1 MEKAMLD
8 GKIAEASKTI
18 FNYCLGKTR
27 DRDEAEDLSQEI
39 LLELL
44 KSSQNIRDEKAFYG
58 FMWAVAGNV
67 YKQWCRKRQQNR
79 TCELTEVSAATEDVY
94 FDDEN
99 EDIYLLR
106 RELSL
111 LSQKYRRATILY
123 YIERKSCAEI
133 AQLLFISESMVK
145 YLLFKARTILK
156 EGMNMERNL
165 GQLSYNPKSL
175 IPMYNG
181 SGPNRFWDFMQSKI
195 RQNIV
200 SACYN
205 DALTVQQI
213 SLETGIPLP
222 YLDDEIA
229 ELVKYKI
236 LIQDGKHYQ
245 SNVIVISADCTDEI
259 NRAVTK
265 YHERIAD
272 RIESF
277 LKNDL
282 QAFKDIG
289 FVGADYSEN
298 TLRWQM
304 LSLINIMIILY
315 NTPVVENND
324 ATCFPKTG
332 WGDHALL
339 WLVEQGCT
347 ASYLCNFSQIG
358 GKNGDRLQFADYI
371 PKPRGD
377 HHDFYGNER
386 YTDIFLD
393 IVNGNTTHFSE
404 YDLEAVADM
413 IKKGYVCKEEDGFR
427 ALVPIYTQAQY
438 QKAVKM
444 IHKLI
449 SSELSNTLMEMDR
462 TVESILREH
471 TPKYLHTQIG
481 AIACM
486 DRFGNAVS
494 MPIRYLLDRGVLH
507 TDWHPLEMPTTFA
520 VLYG

>member
-18 FNYCLGKTR
+18 FNYCLGKTH

-99 EDIYLLR
+99 EDNYLLR

-133 AQLLFISESMVK
+133 AQLLLISESMVK

-181 SGPNRFWDFMQSKI
+181 SGPNRFSDFMNHKI

-229 ELVKYKI
+229 ELVKYRI
-236 LIQDGKHYQ
+236 LNQDGKHYQ
-245 SNVIVISADCTDEI
+245 SNVIVISADCTEEI
-259 NRAVTK
+259 NRAVAK
-265 YHERIAD
+265 YQERIAD
-272 RIESF
+272 KLESF

-282 QAFKDIG
+282 QAFKAIG
-289 FVGADYSEN
+289 FVGSDFSEN

-315 NTPVVENND
+315 NTPVIENND
-324 ATCFPKTG
+324 ATCFPETG

-339 WLVEQGCT
+339 WLVEDGCT
-347 ASYLCNFSQIG
+347 ASYLCNFSQMD
-358 GKNGDRLQFADYI
+358 GKHGDRLQFADYI
-371 PKPRGD
+371 PKPKGE

-393 IVNGNTTHFSE
+393 IVRGNTSHLSE
-404 YDLEAVADM
+404 YDLDSVADM
-413 IKKGYVCKEEDGFR
+413 IKKGYVCKEDNGFR
-427 ALVPIYTQAQY
+427 ALVPVYTAEQY
-438 QKAVKM
+438 RKAVELFDEM
-444 IHKLI
+444 IKA
-449 SSELSNTLMEMDR
+449 ELSDTLAEMDR
-462 TVESILREH
+462 TAERIMCEH
-471 TPKYLHTQIG
+471 TPKFLHDQIPS
-481 AIACM
+481 IASM
-486 DRFGNAVS
+486 DRFGNAVGI
-494 MPIRYLLDRGVLH
+494 PLRLLLDRGVLH

-520 VLYG
+520 VLHD